1 MKIFKTF
8 YKPQTA
14 TLLKETIH
22 PPPFP
27 PFQMKA
33 GYFSRTNIFLTRLS
47 GIY

>member
-22 PPPFP
+22 ARACFKWYCKRSEVSVLASEIRSALNM
-27 PFQMKA
+27 F
-33 GYFSRTNIFLTRLS
+33 
-47 GIY
+47 

>member
-22 PPPFP
+22 PPPPSHIFGIC
-27 PFQMKA
+27 FKILTLIVKA
-33 GYFSRTNIFLTRLS
+33 RN
-47 GIY
+47 